1 MKKNKENAK
10 FVLTT
15 IRNKEESKA
24 HVNVSDVKFLE
35 ENRVDIIHLGFLF
48 CKGCD
53 GSGSFLGQSMFVAD
67 EQALID
73 FPAMREHPDGD
84 FPHVITDSIK

>member
-1 MKKNKENAK
+1 M
-10 FVLTT
+10 
-15 IRNKEESKA
+15 SQ
-24 HVNVSDVKFLE
+24 FLE
-35 ENRVDIIHLGFLF
+35 ESYINIIYMGFLFF

-53 GSGSFLGQSMFVAD
+53 GSGSFLGQSMFAAD

-73 FPAMREHPDGD
+73 FHAMREHPDGD